1 MDVMD
6 NPSSVITQVS
16 RDEEASKA
24 APDRGESFYF
34 CPTQKKKKKNPKLSL
49 TVSATTEKLR
59 FGLLSC
65 GDTDVIIFYIARRV
79 TLITLRGH
87 GLTVLQRLLWSR
99 PFGL

>member
-34 CPTQKKKKKNPKLSL
+34 CPTTKKKKKKEPKTFANS
-49 TVSATTEKLR
+49 ER
-59 FGLLSC
+59 
-65 GDTDVIIFYIARRV
+65 YN
-79 TLITLRGH
+79 
-87 GLTVLQRLLWSR
+87 
-99 PFGL
+99 